1 MNIIFTSLYQVDHE
15 LNQIKKIN
23 INDQSDDLKDYTN
36 RLIKEITTS
45 NNKRSFEFKS
55 QTTEVRT
62 AIEKFLNTEY
72 EAGAKINADRL
83 LNIEIE
89 AQEKIDH
96 LNIKIQ
102 KGSLFQ
108 AIIENDSETYIIISK
123 ADHNQILDEIDFTL
137 KTGLPWEKRIFKA
150 FLVKM
155 ENGLPKEIFVY
166 DTTNRIARYWWD
178 NYLELK
184 EKYTDT
190 HNTKTALNI
199 LDRKIFNPIKKEYP
213 ADHTILRNSAIGYFR
228 NNDEFELSEFVA
240 QTLENYTPIDPDFP
254 KDKVV
259 KKAKELPEKWKFD
272 ARFSIV
278 KEEINKKQSNRIP
291 LTEKI
296 ELILKDYISNLGNVI
311 EAEKDAE
318 GVKYIK
324 IKTDVGYDSFKRNN

>member
-1 MNIIFTSLYQVDHE
+1 MNIIFTSLYQVDHTH
-15 LNQIKKIN
+15 NQIKKID
-23 INDQSDDLKDYTN
+23 INNQSDELKDYTK
-36 RLIKEITTS
+36 RLLNEITKS

-55 QTTEVRT
+55 ETTEVRT
-62 AIEKFLNTEY
+62 AIDRYLNKEY
-72 EAGAKINADRL
+72 ETGAKINADRL
-83 LNIEIE
+83 LTIEIE

-96 LNIKIQ
+96 LNVKIQ

-108 AIIENDSETYIIISK
+108 AILENVNETYIIVSK

-166 DTTNRIARYWWD
+166 DTTNRMARYWWD

-190 HNTKTALNI
+190 HNTKTSLNV
-199 LDRKIFNPIKKEYP
+199 LDNKIFNPIKKEFP

-228 NNDEFELSEFVA
+228 SNEEFELNEFVT

-254 KDKVV
+254 KDKLV
-259 KKAKELPEKWKFD
+259 KKTKELPEKWKFD
-272 ARFSIV
+272 ARFNIQ
-278 KEEINKKQSNRIP
+278 KEEINKKQSNRIS

-296 ELILKDYISNLGNVI
+296 ELILKDYISNLDNVI
-311 EAEKDAE
+311 EAKKDAE

-324 IKTDVGYDSFKRNN
+324 IITDVGYERFRRDN

>member
-1 MNIIFTSLYQVDHE
+1 MNIKFTSLHQVDHN
-15 LNQIKKIN
+15 LAQIKNIDIN
-23 INDQSDDLKDYTN
+23 NQSDDLKDYTN
-36 RLIKEITTS
+36 RLINEITKS

-55 QTTEVRT
+55 DTTEVRN
-62 AIEKFLNTEY
+62 AIDKFLDAEY
-72 EAGAKINADRL
+72 EAGAKINAERL

-89 AQEKIDH
+89 AQERIDH

-108 AIIENDSETYIIISK
+108 AVIENNIETYVIISK
-123 ADHNQILDEIDFTL
+123 ADHNQFLDEVDFTL

-155 ENGLPKEIFVY
+155 ANGQPNEIFVY
-166 DTTNRIARYWWD
+166 DTTNRMARYWWD

-190 HNTKTALNI
+190 HNTKTSLNV
-199 LDRKIFNPIKKEYP
+199 LDRKIFNPIKKEFP
-213 ADHTILRNSAIGYFR
+213 SDHTIIRNSAIGYFR
-228 NNDEFELSEFVA
+228 NNAEFELNEFVN
-240 QTLENYTPIDPDFP
+240 QTLENYTPIDPKFP
-254 KDKVV
+254 IEKIVTKT
-259 KKAKELPEKWKFD
+259 KELPEKWKFD
-272 ARFSIV
+272 ARFSIQ

-296 ELILKDYISNLGNVI
+296 ELILKDYISDLDNVI
-311 EAEKDAE
+311 EAKKDAE

-324 IKTDVGYDSFKRNN
+324 IKTDVGYERFKRNN

>member
-1 MNIIFTSLYQVDHE
+1 MNIKFTSLHQVDHS
-15 LNQIKKIN
+15 LNQVKNIDIN
-23 INDQSDDLKDYTN
+23 NQSDDLRDYTN
-36 RLIKEITTS
+36 RLIDEITRS

-55 QTTEVRT
+55 DTTEVRT
-62 AIEKFLNTEY
+62 AIDKFLDAEY
-72 EAGAKINADRL
+72 ETGAKINADRL

-89 AQEKIDH
+89 AQDKIDH

-108 AIIENDSETYIIISK
+108 AVLENDIETYVIISK
-123 ADHNQILDEIDFTL
+123 ADHNQFLDEVDFTL

-150 FLVKM
+150 FLVKI
-155 ENGLPKEIFVY
+155 ENGQPKEIFVY
-166 DTTNRIARYWWD
+166 DTTNRMARYWWD

-190 HNTKTALNI
+190 HNTKTSLNT
-199 LDRKIFNPIKKEYP
+199 LDKKIFNPIKKEYP

-228 NNDEFELSEFVA
+228 NNDEFELTEFVA
-240 QTLENYTPIDPDFP
+240 QTLENYTPIDPNFP
-254 KDKVV
+254 KEKIIR
-259 KKAKELPEKWKFD
+259 KTKELPEKWKFD

-278 KEEINKKQSNRIP
+278 KEEINKKQSNKIP

-296 ELILKDYISNLGNVI
+296 ELVLKDYISNLENVI

-324 IKTDVGYDSFKRNN
+324 IKTDIGYDRFKRNN

>member
-1 MNIIFTSLYQVDHE
+1 MEIIFTSLYQVDHS
-15 LNQIKKIN
+15 LNQVKKID
-23 INDQSDDLKDYTN
+23 INNQSNELQDYTT
-36 RLIKEITTS
+36 RLLNEITNS

-55 QTTEVRT
+55 ETTEVRT
-62 AIEKFLNTEY
+62 AIDKYLNEDY
-72 EAGAKINADRL
+72 EEGAKINADRL
-83 LNIEIE
+83 LNVEVE

-108 AIIENDSETYIIISK
+108 AVLQNDDETYIIISK

-150 FLVKM
+150 FLVNM

-166 DTTNRIARYWWD
+166 DTTNRMARYWWD

-190 HNTKTALNI
+190 HNTKTSLNI

-213 ADHTILRNSAIGYFR
+213 ADHTVLRNSAIGYFR
-228 NNDEFELSEFVA
+228 NNEEFELTEFVQ
-240 QTLENYTPIDPDFP
+240 QTLENYTPIDPNFP
-254 KDKVV
+254 KDKIV

-278 KEEINKKQSNRIP
+278 KNEINKKQSNRIP

-296 ELILKDYISNLGNVI
+296 ELVLKDYIDNLGNII
-311 EAEKDAE
+311 EAETDAE

-324 IKTDVGYDSFKRNN
+324 IKSDIGYEHFKRKN